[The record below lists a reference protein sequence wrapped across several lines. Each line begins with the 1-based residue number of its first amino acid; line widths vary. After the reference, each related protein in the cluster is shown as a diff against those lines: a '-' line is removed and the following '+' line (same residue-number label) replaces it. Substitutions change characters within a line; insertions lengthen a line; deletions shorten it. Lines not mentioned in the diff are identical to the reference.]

1 MIFPKEKTKD
11 LILRV
16 FFLLEFLYNK
26 SLKTKTGITK
36 LDRIT
41 LEAMKE

>member
-16 FFLLEFLYNK
+16 FLLEFLYNK